1 LVPFE
6 QSGGK
11 PPFLTSNLHR
21 GLVPFEQSG
30 GKPPFL
36 TSNLHRGLVPFEQS
50 GGKPPFLTSN
60 LRRKL
65 QLAKLGSSPVD
76 DTMLFNTVSASEN
89 AGAFVTVEGAGTF
102 MKAATTSC
110 KASLYSCL
118 RACFARAAPI
128 AVLTS
133 LTSSGGGKTAFIPS
147 PLIHNSR
154 VHPVV

>member
-1 LVPFE
+1 MKRALPFIVIGIVLIAGVTALVIFSR
-6 QSGGK
+6 Q
-11 PPFLTSNLHR
+11 R
-21 GLVPFEQSG
+21 
-30 GKPPFL
+30 
-36 TSNLHRGLVPFEQS
+36 
-50 GGKPPFLTSN
+50 
-60 LRRKL
+60 
-65 QLAKLGSSPVD
+65 ASS
-76 DTMLFNTVSASEN
+76 SN